1 LWYCEKWQ
9 LIQELNC
16 IAATTAYTHHLEM
29 KLFKTGTQFS
39 PTTILKCKGSGCSQM
54 QHFHDGDHRLSKH
67 VLIDI
72 LAHNHVIL
80 DARKQELTAFGML
93 WLVQELV
100 EPLQHHGKWHVFVVG
115 RKIIGVVGTTP
126 VNNADGMHVTEC

>member
-1 LWYCEKWQ
+1 
-9 LIQELNC
+9 
-16 IAATTAYTHHLEM
+16 
-29 KLFKTGTQFS
+29 
-39 PTTILKCKGSGCSQM
+39 
-54 QHFHDGDHRLSKH
+54 
-67 VLIDI
+67 
-72 LAHNHVIL
+72 
-80 DARKQELTAFGML
+80 ML